1 MIWFVVAGLAFV
13 LTRRTVLGRWLY
25 AVGANPE
32 AAAMMGVPVARV
44 LVVSYVIS
52 AVLACLGG
60 LLLTAYI
67 GSPSLG
73 IGNQF
78 MLTGVAA
85 VVVGGTSLTGGIG
98 SVVATVGGAIFITEL
113 ASFTNIVRV
122 STGAQFVIQGLIIVL
137 SVLVYRALT
146 VVRS

>member
-1 MIWFVVAGLAFV
+1 
-13 LTRRTVLGRWLY
+13 
-25 AVGANPE
+25 
-32 AAAMMGVPVARV
+32 
-44 LVVSYVIS
+44 
-52 AVLACLGG
+52 
-60 LLLTAYI
+60 
-67 GSPSLG
+67 
-73 IGNQF
+73 
-78 MLTGVAA
+78 VAA